1 MQMFLSELQK
11 QAKGVPLGTNSVRTR
26 LPLIHQPLVKKFSGN
41 AASVALD
48 FMIVSPNNLRTA

>member
-1 MQMFLSELQK
+1 
-11 QAKGVPLGTNSVRTR
+11 VRTR
-26 LPLIHQPLVKKFSGN
+26 LPLIHQPLVKKFSSN